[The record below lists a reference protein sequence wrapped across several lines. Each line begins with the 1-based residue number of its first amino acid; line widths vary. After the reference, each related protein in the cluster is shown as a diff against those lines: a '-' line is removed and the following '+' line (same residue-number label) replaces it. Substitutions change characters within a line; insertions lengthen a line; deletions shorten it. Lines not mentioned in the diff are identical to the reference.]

1 MIAYHQSERLS
12 AAALTELAAGQPSLL
27 PLALACKDRFLPKDG
42 SSRHSHLHAALIF
55 LNKPHLSDA
64 AASIAAARKV
74 PVWQAEGNILAALN
88 AASDLFES
96 HKAVLLNK
104 GVVQV
109 SGRFATIGESVHQ
122 IQFYRTIPQIAP
134 SLRPVAEDVFCAARA
149 RRPGKEAVPER
160 LLPFIAAQLLPKGA
174 ERAARLNALA
184 MTVPCRAHAGAMA
197 QAAAQIVRSADKCGL
212 MVPPYHFETV
222 ARPAVPAS
230 RRSARRDHDQSIT
243 PPSSGLAAR
252 IVTRFRA
259 VEEQVLGLFRAA

>member
-12 AAALTELAAGQPSLL
+12 AAALTELTTGQPSLL
-27 PLALACKDRFLPKDG
+27 PLAVACKDRFLPKDG
-42 SSRHSHLHAALIF
+42 GSRHAYLHDALTF
-55 LNKPHLSDA
+55 LRSPSLSVA
-64 AASIAAARKV
+64 AAHVASVRKV
-74 PVWQAEGNILAALN
+74 PVWQAEGSIVSVLN
-88 AASDLFES
+88 AAPDLFEPY
-96 HKAVLLNK
+96 KAVLLSK
-104 GVVQV
+104 GVVQAG
-109 SGRFATIGESVHQ
+109 GRFAAIGESVHQ
-122 IQFYRTIPQIAP
+122 VQFCRAMPHVAS
-134 SLRPVAEDVFCAARA
+134 SLRPVAEDVFCTARA

-160 LLPFIAAQLLPKGA
+160 LLPFIAAQLLPKGT

-184 MTVPCRAHAGAMA
+184 MTVPRRAHAEAMA
-197 QAAAQIVRSADKCGL
+197 QAAVQIVRSADKCGL

-222 ARPAVPAS
+222 TRPAVPAS